1 METRIVTRHPDPGKE
16 GANISKA
23 IYDQLKESILA
34 VLQNVESLPEQEL
47 PQKVAEY
54 LEEKISG
61 DLNWYT
67 ETVKL
72 DLLARELIEY
82 EPGKPT
88 HLREKTFF

>member
-23 IYDQLKESILA
+23 IYDVLKESILS
-34 VLQNVESLPEQEL
+34 VLQSVDSLPEKEL
-47 PQKVAEY
+47 PTLVSEQLK
-54 LEEKISG
+54 EEIPR
-61 DLNWYT
+61 DFEWYV

-72 DLLARELIEY
+72 DLLARDLIEY

-88 HLREKTFF
+88 HIREKTFF

>member
-23 IYDQLKESILA
+23 IYDQLKASILA
-34 VLQNVESLPEQEL
+34 VLQGLESLPEQEL
-47 PQKVAEY
+47 PKRGAEN
-54 LEEKISG
+54 LEADLPG
-61 DLNWYT
+61 DLNWYI

>member
-1 METRIVTRHPDPGKE
+1 METRIVTRHPEPGKE

-23 IYDQLKESILA
+23 IYDQLKASILA
-34 VLQNVESLPEQEL
+34 VLHDLESLPEKEL
-47 PQKVAEY
+47 PQRVAEN
-54 LEEKISG
+54 LEDDVPG
-61 DLNWYT
+61 DLNWYI